1 MKKNTAKLA
10 LVINLPSLKTNRAGL
25 SVSVVLKFMEFN
37 ARNAHLVEKLM
48 ESQILRG
55 SVPNALVTLFWMK
68 VSARPVMKYKVV

>member
-1 MKKNTAKLA
+1 M
-10 LVINLPSLKTNRAGL
+10 
-25 SVSVVLKFMEFN
+25 SVVLKFMEFN

-68 VSARPVMKYKVV
+68 VSARPAMKYKVV